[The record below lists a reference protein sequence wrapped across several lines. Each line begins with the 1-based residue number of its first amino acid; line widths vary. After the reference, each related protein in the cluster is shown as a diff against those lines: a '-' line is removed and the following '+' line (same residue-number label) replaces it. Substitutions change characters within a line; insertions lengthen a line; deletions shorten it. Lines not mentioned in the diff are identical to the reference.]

1 MADHEYSVVG
11 HSRAKIGMLIAAVAG
26 AVSGALG
33 TIAGLAAT
41 YLSDHQ
47 VDVPDLIFWP
57 LTGTVIFGMLF
68 LIFNKYIWRVV
79 RLRGV
84 VGVPDFE
91 GTWNVVGK
99 SYDPENNPK
108 YDWNGV
114 IDITQC
120 YEKITVH
127 LRTAQSSSK
136 SISAAVVNEG
146 RAGYRLIYSYEN
158 KPDAG
163 EKELV
168 PHLGHCDFLFDP
180 DLKTARGNY
189 FNGGGRMTHG
199 KMALTKVDD

>member
-11 HSRAKIGMLIAAVAG
+11 HSRAKIGMFIAAVAG
-26 AVSGALG
+26 AISGVLATL
-33 TIAGLAAT
+33 AGLTAT
-41 YLSDHQ
+41 YLSKQ
-47 VDVPDLIFWP
+47 QIEIPDLILWP
-57 LTGTVIFGMLF
+57 ITGTAIFSLLF
-68 LIFNKYIWRVV
+68 LIFNKYIWRTV
-79 RLRGV
+79 RLREL

-91 GTWNVVGK
+91 GSWTVSGQ
-99 SYDPENNPK
+99 SYDHNNNPI
-108 YDWNGV
+108 YDWSGV

-127 LRTAQSSSK
+127 LRTKQSSSK

-168 PHLGHCDFLFDP
+168 PHLGHCDFLFSR
-180 DLKTARGNY
+180 DLKTAHGNY

-199 KMALTKVDD
+199 TMKLTKVEE

>member
-33 TIAGLAAT
+33 TLAGLAAT
-41 YLSDHQ
+41 YLSDRQ
-47 VDVPDLIFWP
+47 VDVPDLILWP

-114 IDITQC
+114 IEITQC

-127 LRTAQSSSK
+127 LRTAQSASK

-158 KPDAG
+158 KPDVG

-180 DLKTARGNY
+180 GLKTARGNY
-189 FNGGGRMTHG
+189 FNGGGRLTHG
-199 KMALTKVDD
+199 KMELTKVND

>member
-11 HSRAKIGMLIAAVAG
+11 HSRARIGMFIAAVAG
-26 AVSGALG
+26 AVSGVFATL
-33 TIAGLAAT
+33 AGLTAT
-41 YLSDHQ
+41 YLSNQQ
-47 VDVPDLIFWP
+47 VEVPDLILWP
-57 LTGTVIFGMLF
+57 LTGSFIFSVLF

-79 RLRGV
+79 RLRGL

-91 GTWNVVGK
+91 GSWKVVGQ
-99 SYDPENNPK
+99 SYDPEDNPK
-108 YDWNGV
+108 YDWSGV

-127 LRTAQSSSK
+127 LRTEQSSSK

-163 EKELV
+163 QKELIS
-168 PHLGHCDFLFDP
+168 HLGHCDFLFDA
-180 DLKTARGNY
+180 DLKSASGNY

-199 KMALTKVDD
+199 KMVLTKVAE